1 MVDLGIVLEA
11 ILTGVAGAVFIVF
24 TRAAFRAHMFGHDLA
39 SILLTIIAAFG
50 AVATAWTISNDGWYI
65 GSVGLLMAVLMSV
78 AVIKSVA
85 SRASKQ

>member
-11 ILTGVAGAVFIVF
+11 ILTGAAGAVFIVF

-39 SILLTIIAAFG
+39 SIFLTIIAAFG
-50 AVATAWTISNDGWYI
+50 AVATAWTISRDGWYV

-85 SRASKQ
+85 SHASRQ